1 MKNKKLCVVVVDPYL
16 HQKIKKLAYVK
27 GLKLSW
33 IANDALHKYL
43 MKHDSNP

>member
-16 HQKIKKLAYVK
+16 HQKIKKLASLK
-27 GLKLSW
+27 GQKLQW

-43 MKHDSNP
+43 MKHDTDS